1 MNLSMKSLITL
12 LLLVVSLCACSP
24 QPEISPDILGGG
36 TLFDPSLYQP
46 EKYLVS
52 IAIPT
57 PTPEQAGRP
66 VIIACH
72 GYTATTFEW
81 DELRSWAGADK
92 GFYLSQVL
100 LGGHGRSYEE
110 FKESNWR
117 DWQKAIT
124 DEYERLEKAGYQN
137 INLLG
142 SSTSGALLLELVSS
156 NYFQNRKALR
166 NLLLVDPIV
175 VPADK
180 TLSLVGVV
188 GPMLGYTEADQPAGE
203 DKVYYRFRPQ
213 ETLQQ
218 LNKLLKV
225 VRKDLEKGIQLPA
238 QSRMKGYKS
247 KKDSSADPVSAVL
260 IYRGVRTAEGKPIE
274 VEMVDSDLHVYTRL
288 ELRENVTAKDRNN
301 QLATFADMA
310 SRVLQ

>member
-1 MNLSMKSLITL
+1 MRSIITL
-12 LLLVVSLCACSP
+12 FLLVVSLCACSP
-24 QPEISPDILGGG
+24 EPEISPDILGGG

-46 EKYLVS
+46 DKYLVS
-52 IAIPT
+52 VANPT

-72 GYTATTFEW
+72 GYTASTFEW
-81 DELRSWAGADK
+81 DELRAWAGADK

-100 LGGHGRSYEE
+100 LGGHGRSYAE
-110 FKESNWR
+110 FKESSWL

-124 DEYERLEKAGYQN
+124 QEYERLEKAGYQN

-142 SSTSGALLLELVSS
+142 SSTSGALLLQLVSS
-156 NYFQNRKALR
+156 GYFQNRKTLK
-166 NLLLVDPIV
+166 NLLLVDPII
-175 VPADK
+175 VPSDK
-180 TLSLVGVV
+180 TLSLVGVL
-188 GPMLGYTEADQPAGE
+188 GPMLGYTEADQSASE
-203 DKVYYRFRPQ
+203 DKVFYRFRPQ
-213 ETLQQ
+213 ETLQE
-218 LNKLLKV
+218 LNKLIKQ

-238 QSRMKGYKS
+238 QSGMKVYKS

-260 IYRGVRTAEGKPIE
+260 IYNGVRTAQGKHIE
-274 VEMVDSDLHVYTRL
+274 VEMVESDLHVYTRL
-288 ELRENVTAKDRNN
+288 DLREDVTVRDRNN